1 MNAGILVALGA
12 LLVQT
17 AIAEDI
23 TPHVG
28 LVQVFGL
35 HKLSAKKIESALGDA
50 QGNVPPSQEQAEKRI
65 AAVPGVLASNVEAV
79 CCFHRDMILYVGVE
93 EKGEPHVNFHALPQ
107 PAPDLNLPQEI
118 TDKYNALLAA
128 TAASLRGRNADED
141 LTNGYSL
148 LADPEGRDIQQGL
161 IPLVASN
168 LSVIDQVVRTS
179 EDAEQRATAAYVLQY
194 APRTPREAN
203 IMGDDLQ
210 YALQDPNPEV
220 RRVAMHA
227 LTAVM
232 VGARLHPQPQLHIEA
247 TWFVELMNS
256 TLWSDRRYA
265 SLALVTLTDKADANV
280 LALLRERALRSVI
293 DMAGWQDLEHALPGF
308 LLAGRLAG
316 LSDKLTEE
324 AWVKG
329 DREAVLGRLS
339 TDRPGRKRG

>member
-1 MNAGILVALGA
+1 MNAVVVVALVVSLA
-12 LLVQT
+12 ST

-50 QGNVPPSQEQAEKRI
+50 QGNVPPSQEQAEKRV

-79 CCFHRDMILYVGVE
+79 CCFHRNMILYVGVE

-118 TDKYNALLAA
+118 TDKYNALLDA

-148 LADPEGRDIQQGL
+148 LADPEGREIQQSL
-161 IPLVASN
+161 SPLVAAH
-168 LSVIDQVVRTS
+168 LSIVDQVVRTS
-179 EDAEQRATAAYVLQY
+179 GDPEQRAAAAYVLQY
-194 APRTPREAN
+194 APRTPREGK

-210 YALQDPNPEV
+210 YALQDPDPEV
-220 RRVAMHA
+220 RRIAMQS
-227 LTAVM
+227 LTAVL
-232 VGARLHPQPQLHIEA
+232 VGARLHPEQPLHIEA

-265 SLALVTLTDKADANV
+265 SLALVTLTDKADAKV
-280 LALLRERALRSVI
+280 LALVRERALRSVI
-293 DMAGWQDLEHALPGF
+293 DMASWQDLEHALPGF

-316 LSDKLTEE
+316 LTDKETQA
-324 AWVKG
+324 AWVRG
-329 DREAVLGRLS
+329 DREAVLGRLAG
-339 TDRPGRKRG
+339 DRSSRKHG